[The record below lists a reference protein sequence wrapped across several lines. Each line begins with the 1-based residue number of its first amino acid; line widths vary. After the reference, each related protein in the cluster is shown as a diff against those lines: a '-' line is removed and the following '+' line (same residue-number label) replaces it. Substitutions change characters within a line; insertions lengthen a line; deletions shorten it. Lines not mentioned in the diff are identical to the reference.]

1 MVMHGLWCSYS
12 LVPEELHL
20 WRGLACVGVASLTTA
35 CSGRLCTRRL
45 VLSVRAI
52 EIGIGVGDFGIDAL

>member
-1 MVMHGLWCSYS
+1 M
-12 LVPEELHL
+12 
-20 WRGLACVGVASLTTA
+20 GVASLTTA

-52 EIGIGVGDFGIDAL
+52 EIEIEIGIGDFGIDAL